1 MSCFSVI
8 IEHTMLLKLLTSYFV
23 VFKYRLIDL
32 FLRDIISFFIF
43 QTFDPILIILHLTSN
58 SYEDNSSVIYFNTFP
73 INFVTF
79 ITLPLFRNPLFRVT
93 YTLRSGFPFG

>member
-1 MSCFSVI
+1 
-8 IEHTMLLKLLTSYFV
+8 MLLKLLTSYFV